1 MARRKKRKST
11 KKQKGKGLI
20 LKMPRRPMT
29 RAFVAN
35 LPKPS
40 RPIGAFVTKIAG
52 RPTVEQEG
60 GIFGTLAAALLS
72 SAVGGL
78 ISEAIRK
85 KKR

>member
-1 MARRKKRKST
+1 MAQRKKRKTT

-20 LKMPRRPMT
+20 LKMPRHPMT
-29 RAFVAN
+29 RAFVARMAKGN
-35 LPKPS
+35 
-40 RPIGAFVTKIAG
+40 RPI
-52 RPTVEQEG
+52 VEQKG

-85 KKR
+85 KRKR